1 MPSKRL
7 AHLDVHGNELIRV
20 SGLQHLAA
28 LTYLDLS
35 GFLFSDKR
43 NILMEV

>member
-35 GFLFSDKR
+35 GLFSPVMGG
-43 NILMEV
+43 IF